1 MSQNLTAIRN
11 NLLIVTIL
19 NIFLIKKLKGK
30 NKIMLKKL
38 FMEIKQRKTK
48 KKINKIKENLVF
60 IDRINLLIEKIEN
73 FKINFIEIT
82 IYAQDIDLTSYYL
95 SQHNLENNSNKY
107 YFKTK
112 NETIIFL
119 KKYKKIY
126 EQRITKTKEKYGK
139 SIPLL
144 NGLQLNQEQALLKGT
159 DLISTVSL
167 KNNNNVLIKIKLTEQ
182 IENIYTSLFII
193 NNQKSDTT
201 SLLEFEDQQAD
212 TFTLLSDIYY
222 DSTPTQSQQNLS
234 SFIIDTST
242 NTKEQSPEEIEEIK
256 DEKKYEFL
264 NSENSQIVKNKLA
277 QKVVYNI

>member
-1 MSQNLTAIRN
+1 
-11 NLLIVTIL
+11 
-19 NIFLIKKLKGK
+19 
-30 NKIMLKKL
+30 MLKQL
-38 FMEIKQRKTK
+38 FMEIKQKKTK

-112 NETIIFL
+112 NEAIIFL

-182 IENIYTSLFII
+182 IENIYTSLFIA

-212 TFTLLSDIYY
+212 TLTLLSDIYY

-256 DEKKYEFL
+256 DEKKYKFL